1 MNKRYIDF
9 VPANS
14 AKTKVVRRGQAAPRV
29 VHAELPK
36 KTVNRA
42 PAPRPNQVIKKT
54 AVSTARVVELK
65 PASKVIKKPVMR
77 KETSLKVEPKH
88 STGTVPALGVI
99 EDLNSRKA
107 NTELPK
113 RPLGSSATVSAS
125 EVKAKK
131 VKAEG
136 LFRKNQKP
144 EEFAKKPATNKAS
157 TTYKAPNSPFINQSK
172 VEKRPLSKNVYQK
185 KIAVPKEE
193 PKGPVTI
200 ISKPE
205 KDSHVGIIVTIIMTI
220 ILGATAGTVAFL
232 LLPK

>member
-9 VPANS
+9 VPAKS
-14 AKTKVVRRGQAAPRV
+14 KTKTVKRGQAAPRV

-36 KTVNRA
+36 KPTT
-42 PAPRPNQVIKKT
+42 Q
-54 AVSTARVVELK
+54 K
-65 PASKVIKKPVMR
+65 PAAQRVTAKKQVVKKPVT
-77 KETSLKVEPKH
+77 KKPIVQKPVHKVSTSVSKPNM
-88 STGTVPALGVI
+88 TPALGVV
-99 EDLNSRKA
+99 EDFGGSNVA
-107 NTELPK
+107 PPK
-113 RPLGSSATVSAS
+113 QPLSNGPVASAS
-125 EVKAKK
+125 EAKAQK

-136 LFRKNQKP
+136 VLRSAPKVKETP
-144 EEFAKKPATNKAS
+144 AKLATSKTNS
-157 TTYKAPNSPFINQSK
+157 TYKAPNSPFINQSK

>member
-9 VPANS
+9 VPAKS
-14 AKTKVVRRGQAAPRV
+14 KAKTAKRGQAAPRV

-36 KTVNRA
+36 KPTI
-42 PAPRPNQVIKKT
+42 Q
-54 AVSTARVVELK
+54 K
-65 PASKVIKKPVMR
+65 PAVQKVAVQRPVAKKPIVKKPVR
-77 KETSLKVEPKH
+77 KASTSVSKPSV
-88 STGTVPALGVI
+88 TPALGVV
-99 EDLNSRKA
+99 EDFGGGNVVA
-107 NTELPK
+107 PK
-113 RPLGSSATVSAS
+113 QPLSNGPVASAS
-125 EVKAKK
+125 EAKAQK
-131 VKAEG
+131 VKAERI
-136 LFRKNQKP
+136 LRSTPKDK
-144 EEFAKKPATNKAS
+144 EASEKPAASKTNS
-157 TTYKAPNSPFINQSK
+157 TYKAPNSPFINQSK

>member
-1 MNKRYIDF
+1 MRHFEYSFFPVEYSDIMS
-9 VPANS
+9 PYAGI
-14 AKTKVVRRGQAAPRV
+14 T
-29 VHAELPK
+29 LIY
-36 KTVNRA
+36 A
-42 PAPRPNQVIKKT
+42 PA
-54 AVSTARVVELK
+54 LY
-65 PASKVIKKPVMR
+65 PADI
-77 KETSLKVEPKH
+77 
-88 STGTVPALGVI
+88 PAH
-99 EDLNSRKA
+99 EAKA
-107 NTELPK
+107 Q
-113 RPLGSSATVSAS
+113 
-125 EVKAKK
+125 K

-136 LFRKNQKP
+136 ILRSTPKDK
-144 EEFAKKPATNKAS
+144 EASEKPAASKTNS
-157 TTYKAPNSPFINQSK
+157 TYKAPNSPFINQSK